1 MLGRRNRDLRDE
13 CMEILL
19 LGVILL
25 LSLIMI
31 PLGLPGTW
39 IMVAAA
45 LGYQL
50 LVPTGGIGTLTVV
63 GTGVLALVGELI
75 EFSLAGRYARKYG
88 GSRRA
93 GWGAIIGG
101 MVGAFMGI
109 PVPIPFVGS
118 MIGAFIGSFAGALFA
133 ELSRGSGGGV
143 ATRVAWGALI
153 GRVTAAAAKVAIG
166 MMMIVWIVVAA
177 LT

>member
-1 MLGRRNRDLRDE
+1 
-13 CMEILL
+13 MEILL
-19 LGVILL
+19 LAAILL
-25 LSLIMI
+25 LSLILI

-45 LGYQL
+45 LGYQI
-50 LVPTGGIGTLTVV
+50 LVPTGGVGMVTGI
-63 GTGVLALVGELI
+63 GTGVLALIGELV

-101 MVGAFMGI
+101 IVGAFVG
-109 PVPIPFVGS
+109 VPIPIVGS
-118 MIGAFIGSFAGALFA
+118 VIGAFLGSFAGALVA
-133 ELSRGSGGGV
+133 ELSRGSGGGT

-166 MMMIVWIVVAA
+166 VVMIVWIIFAA
-177 LT
+177 MM

>member
-1 MLGRRNRDLRDE
+1 
-13 CMEILL
+13 MEILL
-19 LGVILL
+19 LSVILI
-25 LSLIMI
+25 LSLILI

-45 LGYQL
+45 LGYWI
-50 LVPTGGIGTLTVV
+50 LVPTGGVGMVTVIGTGL
-63 GTGVLALVGELI
+63 LALFGEII
-75 EFSLAGRYARKYG
+75 EFSLSGRYARKYG

-101 MVGAFMGI
+101 IVGAFVGV
-109 PVPIPFVGS
+109 PVPIVGPV
-118 MIGAFIGSFAGALFA
+118 IGGFLGSFAGALIA
-133 ELSRGSGGGV
+133 ELSRGSGGGT

-166 MMMIVWIVVAA
+166 IVMIVWIIVAA
-177 LT
+177 LM